1 MNKELLKRHEF
12 LCSLVDEVNSL
23 KECNNDITN
32 EFVFMFTNKNDSSL
46 FEEQNDRVFNIN
58 LYILRRLFNKEI
70 KDIEKETGKF
80 GLDEY
85 YTLIESLELP
95 ETIYRLYMEMPIRH
109 QENKILS
116 YATDIP
122 SFMGIKKTN

>member
-1 MNKELLKRHEF
+1 MDKNAIKRHQM

-23 KECNNDITN
+23 KECNNDLIN
-32 EFVFMFTNKNDSSL
+32 EFVFMFPRKNKSCL

-58 LYILRRLFNKEI
+58 LYILRRLFKEEI
-70 KDIEKETGKF
+70 KKLEKTTGKF
-80 GLDEY
+80 GIEEY

-95 ETIYRLYMEMPIRH
+95 ETIYRLYMDMPTRH
-109 QENKILS
+109 MENKILS

-122 SFMGIKKTN
+122 SFMGIKRD